1 MRKRIIQSA
10 AVLIGL
16 VLLSYAA
23 FTAKAPAPKPSEKP
37 ANQPAPK
44 TTVNDVDK
52 EPTEE
57 EKLLALVPEAY
68 RTARD
73 LNVPAGAYISIL
85 LREGDSGFAHDF
97 ERGAKQACDDLNKMR
112 LYKGDD
118 KVRVTCSAP
127 SKDSVSAQSALLD
140 EELALYPDVLAVSIT
155 DAAAS
160 EVQFDLAMENGIY
173 IIGFDAYPQYDGI
186 VATVE
191 TDNTAAAAEAADKLA
206 EAVGEGPVM
215 IVSHDTTSSNLTARE
230 SAFIKYLGE
239 QYPQITCEVTCH
251 LSDLDGMREE
261 IAAYF
266 NDDAD
271 PDNDIKPEAA
281 TEEDLI
287 AYYLRT
293 HPELMGVFAAD
304 EGSAELVLDDLLEHT
319 PENDISV
326 TAFGSSEILKPYA
339 DDGVLK
345 YYVEENGY
353 GMGYATAI
361 AAFRLTAQ
369 KGNLDKI
376 MIGYTLQPEE

>member
-10 AVLIGL
+10 AILIGL
-16 VLLSYAA
+16 ILLSCAA
-23 FTAKAPAPKPSEKP
+23 FTVKAPAPKPPEKP
-37 ANQPAPK
+37 ANQPVPRTIEK
-44 TTVNDVDK
+44 KVDV

-85 LREGDSGFAHDF
+85 LREGGSEFAHAF
-97 ERGAKQACDDLNKMR
+97 ESGAKQACDDLNKLR

-140 EELALYPDVLAVSIT
+140 EELALYPDVLAVSFT
-155 DAAAS
+155 DAKAS

-173 IIGFDAYPQYDGI
+173 IIGFDAYPQYDGV

-191 TDNTAAAAEAADKLA
+191 TDNAAAAAEAADKLA

-215 IVSHDTTSSNLTARE
+215 IVSRDTTSSNLTARE
-230 SAFIKYLGE
+230 SAFVKHLAD
-239 QYPQITCEVTCH
+239 QYPQITCAVTCH
-251 LSDLDGMREE
+251 LSDLDEMREE
-261 IAAYF
+261 IAAYY
-266 NDDAD
+266 NEDDN
-271 PDNDIKPEAA
+271 PDNDVKPEAL
-281 TEEDLI
+281 TEQNLI
-287 AYYLRT
+287 AYCIET
-293 HPELMGVFAAD
+293 HPELKGVFAAD
-304 EGSAELVLDDLLEHT
+304 EESAKLVLLKLSEQT
-319 PENDISV
+319 PDSAISV
-326 TAFGSSEILKPYA
+326 TAFGSSKVLQPYA
-339 DDGVLK
+339 DAGILK
-345 YYVEENGY
+345 HYVEENGY

-361 AAFRLTAQ
+361 AAFRLAAQ

-376 MIGYTLQPEE
+376 TVGYTLQPEK

>member
-10 AVLIGL
+10 VVLIGL
-16 VLLSYAA
+16 ILLSLAA
-23 FTAKAPAPKPSEKP
+23 FAVKAPAPKPPAKQ

-44 TTVNDVDK
+44 KTEDDIDI

-85 LREGDSGFAHDF
+85 LREGDSGFAHEF

-112 LYKGDD
+112 LYKGDE
-118 KVRVTCSAP
+118 KVRVTCNAP

-155 DAAAS
+155 DAGAS
-160 EVQFDLAMENGIY
+160 EVQFDMAIENGVY
-173 IIGFDAYPQYDGI
+173 IMGFDAYPQYDGV

-191 TDNTAAAAEAADKLA
+191 TDNETAAAEAADKLA

-215 IVSHDTTSSNLTARE
+215 IVSHDTTSTNLTARE
-230 SAFIKYLGE
+230 SAFVKRLQE
-239 QYPQITCEVTCH
+239 QYPQMTCAVTCH
-251 LSDLDGMREE
+251 LPDLDEMREE

-266 NDDAD
+266 NEDAN

-281 TEEDLI
+281 TEKDLI
-287 AYYLRT
+287 AYCLRT
-293 HPELMGVFAAD
+293 HPELKGVFAAD
-304 EGSAELVLDDLLEHT
+304 EESAELVLEELHDHM
-319 PENDISV
+319 PENEISV
-326 TAFGSSEILKPYA
+326 TAFGSSEMLQPYA

-345 YYVEENGY
+345 YYIEENGY

-376 MIGYTLQPEE
+376 MIGYTLKPEE

>member
-10 AVLIGL
+10 VILIGL
-16 VLLSYAA
+16 LLLSYAA
-23 FTAKAPAPKPSEKP
+23 FAVKAPAPKPPEKP
-37 ANQPAPK
+37 ANQPVPK
-44 TTVNDVDK
+44 VIKEDVDK
-52 EPTEE
+52 DPTEE

-85 LREGDSGFAHDF
+85 LREGGSEFAHDF
-97 ERGAKQACDDLNKMR
+97 ERGAKQACDDLNKLR

-127 SKDSVSAQSALLD
+127 SKDTVSAQSALLD
-140 EELALYPDVLAVSIT
+140 EELALYPDVLGVSIT
-155 DAAAS
+155 DADAS
-160 EVQFDLAMENGIY
+160 EVQFDLAMENGVY
-173 IIGFDAYPQYDGI
+173 IIGVDAYPQYDEV

-191 TDNTAAAAEAADKLA
+191 TDNEAAAGEAADKLA

-215 IVSHDTTSSNLTARE
+215 LVSHDTTSSNLTARE
-230 SAFIKYLGE
+230 SAFIKHLEE
-239 QYPQITCEVTCH
+239 QYPQVSCAVICH

-266 NDDAD
+266 NEDVN
-271 PDNDIKPEAA
+271 PDNDVKPEAV
-281 TEEDLI
+281 TEKDLV
-287 AYYLRT
+287 AYCIRT
-293 HPELMGVFAAD
+293 HPELKGVFAAD
-304 EGSAELVLDDLLEHT
+304 EDSAELVLENLTEHK
-319 PENDISV
+319 PENEISV
-326 TAFGSSEILKPYA
+326 TAFGSSKALQPYA
-339 DDGVLK
+339 DAGILK
-345 YYVEENGY
+345 CYVEENGY

-369 KGNLDKI
+369 KGNLDKV

>member
-16 VLLSYAA
+16 ILLSYAA
-23 FTAKAPAPKPSEKP
+23 FAVQAPPPKPPEKP
-37 ANQPAPK
+37 ANQPVPRTIRK
-44 TTVNDVDK
+44 DVDK

-68 RTARD
+68 RTAKD

-85 LREGDSGFAHDF
+85 LREGDSGFAHAF
-97 ERGAKQACDDLNKMR
+97 EQGAKQACDDLNKLR

-118 KVRVTCSAP
+118 KVRVNCSAP
-127 SKDSVSAQSALLD
+127 SKDSVSAQSALID

-155 DAAAS
+155 DANAS
-160 EVQFDLAMENGIY
+160 EVQFDLAMENGVY
-173 IIGFDAYPQYDGI
+173 IIGFDAYPRYDGV

-191 TDNTAAAAEAADKLA
+191 TDNAAAAAEAADKLA
-206 EAVGEGPVM
+206 ETVGEGPVM

-230 SAFIKYLGE
+230 SAFIKHLKK
-239 QYPQITCEVTCH
+239 QYPQITCAVTCH
-251 LSDLDGMREE
+251 LSDLDEMREE

-266 NDDAD
+266 NEDVN
-271 PDNDIKPEAA
+271 PDNDVRPEAA
-281 TEEDLI
+281 TEKDLI
-287 AYYLRT
+287 AYMIRT
-293 HPELMGVFAAD
+293 HPELKGVFAAD
-304 EGSAELVLDDLLEHT
+304 EESAELVLENLTEHK
-319 PENDISV
+319 PENNISV
-326 TAFGSSEILKPYA
+326 TAFGSSKVLQPYA
-339 DDGVLK
+339 DDGVLN